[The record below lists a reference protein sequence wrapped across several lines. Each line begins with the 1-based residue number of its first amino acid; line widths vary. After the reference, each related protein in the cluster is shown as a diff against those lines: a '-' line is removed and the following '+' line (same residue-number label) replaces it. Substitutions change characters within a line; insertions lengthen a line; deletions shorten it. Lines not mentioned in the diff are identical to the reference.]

1 MPYIKDSRRKEI
13 DDVIDDLID
22 EIKANPGGMHGDLN
36 YVIARTVDGCLGK
49 DLSYKNLQDM
59 VGMLECCKH
68 EIINRL
74 VTPYEIK
81 KCAENG
87 DAFIHHGKQ

>member
-22 EIKANPGGMHGDLN
+22 EIKTNPGGMHGDLN
-36 YVIARTVDGCLGK
+36 YVIARTIDGCLGK

-59 VGMLECCKH
+59 IGMLECCKM

-74 VTPYEIK
+74 VTPYEIR
-81 KCAENG
+81 KCKDNG
-87 DAFIHHGKQ
+87 EVFRAR